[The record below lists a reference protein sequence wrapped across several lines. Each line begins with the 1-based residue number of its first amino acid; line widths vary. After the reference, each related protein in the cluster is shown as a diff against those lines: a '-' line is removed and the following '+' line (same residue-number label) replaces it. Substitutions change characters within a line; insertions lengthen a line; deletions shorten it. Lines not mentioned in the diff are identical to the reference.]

1 MSDATYR
8 IVRLI
13 GVPAFRVSASPIV
26 LNHGRVPP
34 RGALI
39 LAPNHLSHYDVPC
52 LMAETR
58 RNIDFV
64 SVAEF
69 LKVPWVGLLFRGM
82 NCMFLDRGRA
92 DPATVKAAVD
102 RLRRGRM
109 VAMFPEGRI
118 RDWEES
124 VVHGHPF
131 KPGVVRIAQLAN
143 APIVPCVV
151 LGTAAYRRTSS
162 WHPHRA
168 IRYGINYGE
177 PMRVRTDLEPEAA
190 RAEFTERLAAAYVSL
205 YRELRRAMPPGARP
219 QEPAPRRTPP

>member
-8 IVRLI
+8 IVRTI
-13 GVPAFRVSASPIV
+13 GVPAFRVSASPVV
-26 LNHGRVPP
+26 LNHGRLPP
-34 RGALI
+34 RGAAI

-69 LKVPWVGLLFRGM
+69 LKVPWVAMFFRAM

-92 DPATVKAAVD
+92 DPATVRAAVD
-102 RLRRGRM
+102 RLRRGRL
-109 VAMFPEGRI
+109 VALFPEGRI
-118 RDWEES
+118 RDFGES

-131 KPGVVRIAQLAN
+131 KPGVVRIAQLAG

-151 LGTAAYRRTSS
+151 LGTAPYRRVTS
-162 WHPHRA
+162 WLPHRA

-190 RAEFTERLAAAYVSL
+190 RADLTRRLSAAYVDL
-205 YRELRRAMPPGARP
+205 YQELRRAMPPGARP
-219 QEPAPRRTPP
+219 

>member
-13 GVPAFRVSASPIV
+13 GVPAFRVSASPVV

-34 RGALI
+34 RGAVL

-69 LKVPWVGLLFRGM
+69 LKVPGVGPLFRAM

-102 RLRRGRM
+102 RLRRGRL

-118 RDWEES
+118 RDFDES

-131 KPGVVRIAQLAN
+131 KPGVVRIAQLAD
-143 APIVPCVV
+143 APVVPCVV
-151 LGTAAYRRTSS
+151 LGTAPYRRPTS
-162 WHPHRA
+162 WLPHRA

-177 PMRVRTDLEPEAA
+177 PMRLRPDLDPDAG
-190 RAEFTERLAAAYVSL
+190 RADLTQRLSAAYVSL
-205 YRELRRAMPPGARP
+205 YRELRAALPPGERP
-219 QEPAPRRTPP
+219 

>member
-13 GVPAFRVSASPIV
+13 GVPAFRVSASPVV
-26 LNHGRVPP
+26 LNHGRLPP
-34 RGALI
+34 RGPVL

-69 LKVPWVGLLFRGM
+69 LKVPGVGPLFRAM

-102 RLRRGRM
+102 RLRQGRL

-118 RDWEES
+118 REWEDS

-131 KPGVVRIAQLAN
+131 KPGVVRIAQLAG
-143 APIVPCVV
+143 APVVPCVV
-151 LGTAAYRRTSS
+151 LGTAPYRRPTS
-162 WHPHRA
+162 WLPHRA

-177 PMRVRTDLEPEAA
+177 PMRLRPDLDPDAG
-190 RAEFTERLAAAYVSL
+190 RADLTQRLSAAYVSL
-205 YRELRRAMPPGARP
+205 YRELRAALPPGERP
-219 QEPAPRRTPP
+219 